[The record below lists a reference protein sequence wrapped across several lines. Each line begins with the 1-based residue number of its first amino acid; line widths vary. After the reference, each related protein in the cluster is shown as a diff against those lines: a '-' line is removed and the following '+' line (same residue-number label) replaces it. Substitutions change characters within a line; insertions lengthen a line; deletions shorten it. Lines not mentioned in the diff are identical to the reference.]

1 MECWSFPGLLVINFK
16 KKKCFWVGRK
26 YMPAAFMGCI
36 KGLYPLE
43 SKQITPEEEF

>member
-1 MECWSFPGLLVINFK
+1 MLEFSWTPGNKLK